1 MASLF
6 SFVEPTRV
14 SSPWRQSETSGSG
27 PGSPRPTPGDAGAY
41 ALPEPGLLSE
51 YGISRLGP
59 EPQEGPIEYKLHL
72 MLRPRR
78 VYSHISTAPHI
89 SGSVQARPAP
99 ASAKQL
105 GSPLQPSVS
114 TQSRQERLSHLTTQL
129 LWRLKQ
135 SSPNHVTSSRQD
147 ILIPRLPEDIV
158 DASQLVKPDKL
169 PVGLEESL
177 GALYE
182 IGVSDDGT
190 LVGLTRDELD
200 ESILVLRNMAASLGC
215 DVKILRIVEVGLCEF
230 REGDDSP
237 KQGPRTPPS
246 PRYSARS
253 SGCAKPSSH
262 RISVSAA
269 PRVPQPRKQRLGTG
283 HRAVDHRTATD
294 HLDGTQYCGQV
305 DPPRHPFHRHP
316 RQRGGSSRLGLLKH
330 RHEVASGVTSS
341 VAQELIGYKDDEIF
355 NFGRP
360 DIESWINIHD
370 GAEDG
375 RLVFVSDSAGAT
387 RFRRTILR
395 GLIGWA
401 PHWIILCIAAD
412 DKDFAT
418 GAHGTDA
425 TRGEQSLNAA
435 AAHLDL
441 CLKLGVPLAVLLTKG
456 DASGIAVIKPI
467 LERVMAATK
476 AAGREPHLVRTGQE
490 CHANPTH
497 VPADDVNKIRAVVAK
512 MDRPVGHVPIVL
524 TSSVMGKGIG
534 LDFTGPVLNPEQPV
548 TLFHIEEKYNLP
560 RGTPRVRGLQRPG
573 GRGDR
578 GFRTPAVRRPPGGPS
593 RSRGAFP
600 ARGRRRCGRAAA
612 GRQAVP
618 GSYSALMSAH
628 QNAGELARLAIKNAV
643 SASKIKGE
651 WHDATIVSIR
661 NLRLSV
667 IALEAGQVGSVGLVL
682 DKPEHMQRIRKGMVI
697 AVPSHHM
704 RKTGVSL
711 QAASGLTA
719 LVRTAAKVV
728 RVAEARPKEDGIG
741 EPDGVFRL
749 DDQLEGGQDTQ
760 NGAGSAGVEVA
771 LDILS
776 SREWVEL
783 GSQIV
788 VLEGGRSGLDALV
801 GRVIEVAD
809 Y

>member
-1 MASLF
+1 M
-6 SFVEPTRV
+6 
-14 SSPWRQSETSGSG
+14 
-27 PGSPRPTPGDAGAY
+27 
-41 ALPEPGLLSE
+41 
-51 YGISRLGP
+51 
-59 EPQEGPIEYKLHL
+59 
-72 MLRPRR
+72 
-78 VYSHISTAPHI
+78 
-89 SGSVQARPAP
+89 
-99 ASAKQL
+99 
-105 GSPLQPSVS
+105 
-114 TQSRQERLSHLTTQL
+114 TTQL

-230 REGDDSP
+230 CEGDDSP
-237 KQGPRTPPS
+237 EARPSDTPEPS
-246 PRYSARS
+246 LQRQKLWVCEAVVTPDLGLS
-253 SGCAKPSSH
+253 S
-262 RISVSAA
+262 A
-269 PRVPQPRKQRLGTG
+269 PRSPNPGTNGSAPAIVRSTTAQLRITLTGPSTAGKSTLLGTLSTG
-283 HRAVDHRTATD
+283 T
-294 HLDGTQYCGQV
+294 LDNGE
-305 DPPRHPFHRHP
+305 
-316 RQRGGSSRLGLLKH
+316 GSSRLGLLKH

-418 GAHGTDA
+418 GAHGTEA

-534 LDFTGPVLNPEQPV
+534 LVHALFAHLPMPPTPTPQDFTGPVLNPEQPV

-560 RGTPRVRGLQRPG
+560 ARHAPVSAGYSDPVDEGIVVSGHLRFGDLQVGHRVVVGPFPPEEDDDAGEPRPEDRP
-573 GRGDR
+573 
-578 GFRTPAVRRPPGGPS
+578 S
-593 RSRGAFP
+593 
-600 ARGRRRCGRAAA
+600 
-612 GRQAVP
+612 P

-704 RKTGVSL
+704 KKTGVSL

-719 LVRTAAKVV
+719 LFEDPRAASLAVGNVVSIYVASVRTAAKVV
-728 RVAEARPKEDGIG
+728 RVAEARPKEEDGAG